1 MVAPNSSERLW
12 NIIYAF
18 FAVNIGILV
27 LFVSVSRASLN
38 ILAQESN
45 EGKIA
50 VKTVNLKTVQADGAV
65 IDYTYKLPEVNML
78 PSQTFYGFRK
88 VRDWMWL
95 FFSRGDLNKAKI
107 SLVLADKKMS
117 EVMEL
122 ANKDFA
128 PNNGRLIIEA
138 GQEALDR
145 LKYTDN
151 LISQSTQNADEWR
164 QLHKQCYTAGLA
176 YVAVMSKLG
185 NNMGEYT
192 PDLNELMNEINV
204 WNEKQK
210 EDQEGME
217 I

>member
-1 MVAPNSSERLW
+1 
-12 NIIYAF
+12 
-18 FAVNIGILV
+18 
-27 LFVSVSRASLN
+27 
-38 ILAQESN
+38 
-45 EGKIA
+45 
-50 VKTVNLKTVQADGAV
+50 
-65 IDYTYKLPEVNML
+65 
-78 PSQTFYGFRK
+78 
-88 VRDWMWL
+88 
-95 FFSRGDLNKAKI
+95 
-107 SLVLADKKMS
+107 
-117 EVMEL
+117 MEL

-192 PDLNELMNEINV
+192 PDLNELLNEINV